1 MESLAIF
8 VGYMLLVMLVF
19 VLAVIVLSI
28 LVFLKKIPKVV
39 GYVAVGLQT
48 ILTVFAFQLTQ
59 MLGYTS
65 LSILLICGALVF
77 FDSIKK
83 RY

>member
-19 VLAVIVLSI
+19 ELAVIVLSI
-28 LVFLKKIPKVV
+28 LVAIKKIPKVI
-39 GYVAVGLQT
+39 GYVVLGLQT
-48 ILTVFAFQLTQ
+48 ILTVFAFQLTL
-59 MLGYTS
+59 MLGFVS
-65 LSILLICGALVF
+65 LSILLICAALVF

-83 RY
+83 R

>member
-8 VGYMLLVMLVF
+8 VGYLLLVMLVF
-19 VLAVIVLSI
+19 VLAAIVLSI
-28 LVFLKKIPKVV
+28 LVAIKKIPKVI
-39 GYVAVGLQT
+39 GYVVLGLQT

-59 MLGYTS
+59 MLGFTS
-65 LSILLICGALVF
+65 LSILLICGVLVF

>member
-59 MLGYTS
+59 MLGFTS
-65 LSILLICGALVF
+65 LSILLICGVLVF

>member
-19 VLAVIVLSI
+19 ELAVIVLSI

-59 MLGYTS
+59 MLGFTS
-65 LSILLICGALVF
+65 LSILLICGVLVF

>member
-19 VLAVIVLSI
+19 ELAVIVLSI
-28 LVFLKKIPKVV
+28 LVAIKKIPKVI
-39 GYVAVGLQT
+39 GYVVLGLQT
-48 ILTVFAFQLTQ
+48 ILTVFAFQLTL
-59 MLGYTS
+59 MLGFVS
-65 LSILLICGALVF
+65 LSILLICAVLVF

-83 RY
+83 R

>member
-65 LSILLICGALVF
+65 LSILLICGVLVF

>member
-8 VGYMLLVMLVF
+8 VGYLLLVMLVF

-28 LVFLKKIPKVV
+28 LVAIKKIPKVI
-39 GYVAVGLQT
+39 GYVVLGLQT

-59 MLGYTS
+59 MLGFTS
-65 LSILLICGALVF
+65 LSILLICGVLVF